1 MYRFDVCTA
10 PAGLPPAGPKAAEL
24 IRLFGIRQTRLSS
37 QTADSL
43 KLEVRPGEIV
53 FITGASGAGK
63 SVLLNALYA
72 QAPAD
77 ARQRLEE
84 TPLEEGQSVI
94 DCLGEDGDSPLLR
107 CLEVLSKAVLSD
119 VFCMLREPKRL
130 SEGQQARYRLARALM
145 SGRRL
150 IFADEFT
157 SSMDRITAAVIA
169 YNIRKTARQTGTSF
183 ILASCHEDILPELRP
198 ETLIIR
204 HGGGKTEIIYRGP

>member
-1 MYRFDVCTA
+1 MYRFDVCTV
-10 PAGLPPAGPKAAEL
+10 PAALPPAGRKAAEL
-24 IRLFGIRQTRLSS
+24 IRLFGIRPSRLSS
-37 QTADSL
+37 QAAGPLT
-43 KLEVRPGEIV
+43 LEVRAGEIV

-63 SVLLNALYA
+63 SALLNALYA
-72 QAPAD
+72 QAPEEE
-77 ARQRLEE
+77 RVRLEE
-84 TPLEEGQSVI
+84 MPLEEGQSVI
-94 DCLGEDGDSPLLR
+94 DCMGEDGDRPLLL
-107 CLEVLSKAVLSD
+107 CLETLNKAGLSD
-119 VFCMLREPKRL
+119 VFCMLREPRRL

-169 YNIRKTARQTGTSF
+169 YNIRKTARRIGTSF

-204 HGGGKTEIIYRGP
+204 HGSGKTEIVYRGR